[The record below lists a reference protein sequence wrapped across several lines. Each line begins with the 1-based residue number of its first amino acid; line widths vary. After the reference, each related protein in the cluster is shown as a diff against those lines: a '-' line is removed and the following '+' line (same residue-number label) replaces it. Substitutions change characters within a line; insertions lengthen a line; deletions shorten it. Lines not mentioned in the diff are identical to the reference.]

1 MPLTA
6 ALVSIAFAVLIGAV
20 LAWLMARAGAVRA
33 LETAR
38 AELGAQLN
46 AAQQERAQL
55 AERAA
60 RIPELQARLDELE
73 HQRDALVRDSGGL
86 RESIGRTAAELEKEQ
101 QTLQR
106 LRQDYDALERSRD
119 EIAAQSQQRS
129 VELERLSTQLDAERR
144 QAQEKIAQLREV
156 REDLSVQFKN
166 LANDILEE
174 KSKRFTEQNR
184 SHLGQLLDPLQQ
196 KLSEFQAKVE
206 TVYDQ
211 ETRDRTALGEQ
222 VRQLM
227 ALNQSLSEDA
237 KNLTTALKGSSKTQ
251 GAWGE
256 LILERV
262 LESAGLRKGEEYDVQ
277 ESHGTED
284 GERRPDVTVHLPED
298 RHLVIDSKVSLTA
311 YEEFVNAEDED
322 LRARALKR
330 HIESVRQHMRGLSEK
345 RYQELYGLRS
355 LDFVLMFVPI
365 EPAFMLAVTHD
376 RNLFMDGWQRNVL
389 MVSPS
394 TLLFVVRTVAHLW
407 RQEAQNRNAQEIAKR
422 GAQLYDRL
430 SAFVADLEKVGERI
444 EQAKESFDAARGK
457 LAQNKGNVIRQAE
470 MLRDLGVKPNRAL
483 PAALV
488 ELSADDDA
496 PAGDASGNGPLS
508 DGPQPI
514 EGAAGLPP
522 PSDEAAPL

>member
-6 ALVSIAFAVLIGAV
+6 ALVAILFALLIGAV
-20 LAWLMARAGAVRA
+20 LAWLLARAGAARA
-33 LETAR
+33 LEAAR
-38 AELGAQLN
+38 AELGTQLN
-46 AAQQERAQL
+46 AANQERAQL
-55 AERAA
+55 QERAA
-60 RIPELQARLDELE
+60 RIPELQSRLGELE
-73 HQRDALVRDSGGL
+73 SLRDQLVRDSGVL
-86 RESIGRTAAELEKEQ
+86 RESIGRVGAELAKEQDSLRVARSNLEETERVRDRHAAEANRLSVQAAEL
-101 QTLQR
+101 
-106 LRQDYDALERSRD
+106 A
-119 EIAAQSQQRS
+119 
-129 VELERLSTQLDAERR
+129 TQLDAERNQS
-144 QAQEKIAQLREV
+144 QAKIAQLREV
-156 REDLSVQFKN
+156 REELTSEFKN

-184 SHLGQLLDPLQQ
+184 SHLGLLLDPLQK
-196 KLSEFQAKVE
+196 KLVEFQSKVE
-206 TVYDQ
+206 TVYDN

-227 ALNQSLSEDA
+227 ALNQSLSDDA
-237 KNLTTALKGSSKTQ
+237 KNLTSALKGSSKAQ

-277 ESHGTED
+277 ESHNSED

-311 YEEFVNAEDED
+311 YEEYASGEDDEQ
-322 LRARALKR
+322 RARALKR
-330 HIESVRQHMRGLSEK
+330 HMDSVRAHMRGLSEK
-345 RYQELYGLRS
+345 RYQDLYGLRS

-365 EPAFMLAVTHD
+365 EPAFMLAVTND

-430 SAFVADLEKVGERI
+430 CAFVADLEKVGDRI
-444 EQAKESFDAARGK
+444 GQAKDSFDAARDK
-457 LAQNKGNVIRQAE
+457 LSRNKGSVIRQAE
-470 MLRDLGVKPNRAL
+470 MLKDMGVKPNKAL
-483 PAALV
+483 PPKLV
-488 ELSADDDA
+488 ELSADEDV
-496 PAGDASGNGPLS
+496 ASE
-508 DGPQPI
+508 DGEEGVRPI
-514 EGAAGLPP
+514 EGAAGLLPLGG
-522 PSDEAAPL
+522 DEAPQA